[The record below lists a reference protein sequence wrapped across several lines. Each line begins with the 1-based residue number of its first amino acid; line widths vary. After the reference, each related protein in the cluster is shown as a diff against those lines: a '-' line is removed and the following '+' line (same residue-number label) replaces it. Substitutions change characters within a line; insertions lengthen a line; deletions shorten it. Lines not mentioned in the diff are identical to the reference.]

1 MWAKV
6 RPMTKFLSFLAA
18 WLLVVPAFAQV
29 DCNAGMEPIDTA
41 ADFPLSARDFIKVIV
56 ANEHAIVKA
65 LGNYGYSVDIKV
77 ETLQGETVDGE
88 FHRVS
93 VVDFD
98 ASGARRETVADG
110 AKNTLSRFKLS
121 SKDISV
127 LGDPMSFAL
136 TADSFADR
144 DVVYSGRQKL
154 EDHNLAIFDILP
166 RSDKNFGRAFGGRTW
181 VRGRDVAIVKTCGR
195 SADYPVGDMRFEVSR
210 AQAGGEHY
218 FPVLTRADENVLV
231 DEQPVRV
238 RVTVKYS
245 DYKAKP

>member
-1 MWAKV
+1 MWARL
-6 RPMTKFLSFLAA
+6 RPMTRFLSFLAA
-18 WLLVVPAFAQV
+18 CLLALPTFAQD

-56 ANEHAIVKA
+56 ANEHTFVKA

-98 ASGARRETVADG
+98 ASGTRRETVADG

-154 EDHNLAIFDILP
+154 EDRNLAIFDILP
-166 RSDKNFGRAFGGRTW
+166 
-181 VRGRDVAIVKTCGR
+181 
-195 SADYPVGDMRFEVSR
+195 
-210 AQAGGEHY
+210 
-218 FPVLTRADENVLV
+218 
-231 DEQPVRV
+231 
-238 RVTVKYS
+238 
-245 DYKAKP
+245 